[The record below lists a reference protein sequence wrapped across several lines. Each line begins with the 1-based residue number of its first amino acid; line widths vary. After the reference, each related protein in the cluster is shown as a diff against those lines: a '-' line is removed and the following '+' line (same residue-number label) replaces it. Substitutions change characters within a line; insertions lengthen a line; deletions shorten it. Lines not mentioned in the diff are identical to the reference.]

1 MVSDDQ
7 LHNNG
12 YKPVMLPQKKDSLS
26 EFVGNSMGN
35 SIIADPV
42 DPPGVG
48 RKESADL
55 EHSLVPQRWHAGA
68 FGESHGGTVRGDGEE
83 RVGRTDGVVSH
94 LGLGIL

>member
-1 MVSDDQ
+1 
-7 LHNNG
+7 
-12 YKPVMLPQKKDSLS
+12 
-26 EFVGNSMGN
+26 MGN

-94 LGLGIL
+94 LGLGILMIFFGGGCSGFRTWGISNMIIWYL